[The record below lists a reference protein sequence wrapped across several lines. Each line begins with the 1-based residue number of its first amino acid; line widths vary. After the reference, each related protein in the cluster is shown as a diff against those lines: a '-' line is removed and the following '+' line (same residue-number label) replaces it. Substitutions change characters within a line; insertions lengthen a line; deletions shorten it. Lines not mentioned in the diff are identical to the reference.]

1 MRPVHVE
8 QARKAASAVHRD
20 IATFFTTRMMRSDTT
35 INRQRPEESSS
46 ALLEFVRED
55 PFGAAAV
62 GIRQCWPTHHQ
73 KIALRHGADVS
84 SGLPPDVPLPGPR
97 ADQICH
103 CDVEGSHAHTQ
114 MPGGLGARLAFPCI
128 DFGVWQRIVKSVG
141 N

>member
-73 KIALRHGADVS
+73 KIALRHRADVS
-84 SGLPPDVPLPGPR
+84 SGMPPDVPLPGPR
-97 ADQICH
+97 AHPD
-103 CDVEGSHAHTQ
+103 AR
-114 MPGGLGARLAFPCI
+114 GLGARLAFPCI